1 MKFLLLSVAVTLT
14 AGQQFKQSLEF
25 NPAVRLAGPGF
36 FQQGSS
42 FRSSSTTDNSNR
54 NNQFQNRGSTV
65 QFSSLSNN
73 RNSESLVRFQNDN
86 QFPSGR
92 TSFQQSQQ
100 NIINSFDSNSQTRPQ
115 AQALQQNQQ
124 NTFSSTGAFQQDSGN
139 QFQSTSSVITSQV
152 NGGLRFDVNQGNS
165 PSRPQTFTDNQQD
178 SRRNRLTAINVQLT
192 PSVRFQD
199 QQVTG
204 TSFQTNRNQQNAD
217 NRFQQTSF
225 TGTRFENNINN
236 NNNNNIQFSTNSQVS
251 SRSQSQSSNRQQL
264 NAASSLSQFTDEV
277 NGVFEPLNLPSGATL
292 LLGRISSSFS
302 CADRPYGYYAD
313 QENSCRVFHIC
324 NPALFSDGKIE
335 TYQYSFMCGEG
346 TVFDQDELTCKVE
359 YDATPC
365 QEAANFYFRNE
376 QFGRLEDRNL

>member
-14 AGQQFKQSLEF
+14 AGQQFQQSLEF

-42 FRSSSTTDNSNR
+42 FRSSSSVDNSNR
-54 NNQFQNRGSTV
+54 NNQFQNRGSNV

-86 QFPSGR
+86 QFQSGR
-92 TSFQQSQQ
+92 TSFQQDQQ
-100 NIINSFDSNSQTRPQ
+100 NTLNSFDSSSQNRLQ
-115 AQALQQNQQ
+115 AQSLQQNQQ
-124 NTFSSTGAFQQDSGN
+124 NTFSSTGAFQQNSGN
-139 QFQSTSSVITSQV
+139 QFQSTSSVTTSQI
-152 NGGLRFDVNQGNS
+152 NDGLRFDLNRGNS
-165 PSRPQTFTDNQQD
+165 LSQPQTFTDNQQD

-204 TSFQTNRNQQNAD
+204 TSLQTNRNQQNND

-225 TGTRFENNINN
+225 TETRFVNN
-236 NNNNNIQFSTNSQVS
+236 NNNNNIQFNTNSQVS
-251 SRSQSQSSNRQQL
+251 STGQSQSSNRQQL

-313 QENSCRVFHIC
+313 QENSCRVFHVC

-376 QFGRLEDRNL
+376 QFGRVEERNF

>member
-1 MKFLLLSVAVTLT
+1 MKFLVFSVAVAIV
-14 AGQQFKQSLEF
+14 AGQQFQQSLEF
-25 NPAVRLAGPGF
+25 NNPAVRLAGPGF

-42 FRSSSTTDNSNR
+42 LSSGFTFDNNR
-54 NNQFQNRGSTV
+54 NSQFQNRGSDA
-65 QFSSLSNN
+65 QFSPLSNN
-73 RNSESLVRFQNDN
+73 RNSESFVRFQNDN
-86 QFPSGR
+86 QFQSGR
-92 TSFQQSQQ
+92 TSFQNSL
-100 NIINSFDSNSQTRPQ
+100 NSFDNGNRDRFQ
-115 AQALQQNQQ
+115 AQSLQQSQQ
-124 NTFSSTGAFQQDSGN
+124 NTFSTGIFQQDSGN
-139 QFQSTSSVITSQV
+139 QLQSTGSLSTSQV
-152 NGGLRFDVNQGNS
+152 NDGFSSGLIQGFS
-165 PSRPQTFTDNQQD
+165 SSQPQTFTDNQQD

-192 PSVRFQD
+192 PTIRFQD
-199 QQVTG
+199 RQVTG

-217 NRFQQTSF
+217 NRFQQTGFS
-225 TGTRFENNINN
+225 GVRFENN
-236 NNNNNIQFSTNSQVS
+236 NNNNNNNNDIQFSTNSQVS
-251 SRSQSQSSNRQQL
+251 SRSQSQSSSRQQL

-302 CADRPYGYYAD
+302 CADKPYGYYAD

-346 TVFDQDELTCKVE
+346 TVFDQDVLTCKAE

-376 QFGRLEDRNL
+376 QFGRLEDRNF

>member
-1 MKFLLLSVAVTLT
+1 MYCCSCSFV
-14 AGQQFKQSLEF
+14 AGQQFQQSLEF
-25 NPAVRLAGPGF
+25 NNPAVRLAGPGF
-36 FQQGSS
+36 FQQGGSLSS
-42 FRSSSTTDNSNR
+42 RFSFDNSR
-54 NNQFQNRGSTV
+54 NNQFQNRGSIA
-65 QFSSLSNN
+65 QFSPLSNN
-73 RNSESLVRFQNDN
+73 RDSESIVSFQNEN
-86 QFPSGR
+86 QFQFGGI
-92 TSFQQSQQ
+92 SF
-100 NIINSFDSNSQTRPQ
+100 
-115 AQALQQNQQ
+115 QQNQQ
-124 NTFSSTGAFQQDSGN
+124 NTFNSLDNENRDRFQAQSLQQNPQNIFSTGAFQQDGGN
-139 QFQSTSSVITSQV
+139 QFQSSSSLSSSQI
-152 NGGLRFDVNQGNS
+152 NDGFSLGLTQGLS
-165 PSRPQTFTDNQQD
+165 SSQPQTFTDNQQD
-178 SRRNRLTAINVQLT
+178 SRSNRPTAINVQLT

-199 QQVTG
+199 QQITG
-204 TSFQTNRNQQNAD
+204 TSFQSNRNQQNND

-225 TGTRFENNINN
+225 TGTRFVNNNNN
-236 NNNNNIQFSTNSQVS
+236 NNNNNIQFNTNSQVS
-251 SRSQSQSSNRQQL
+251 STSQLQSSNRRQL

-313 QENSCRVFHIC
+313 QENSCRVFHVC

-376 QFGRLEDRNL
+376 QFGRLEDRNF